1 MEKADATDPDRT
13 DLVVQLCTRIGMIME
28 DACPLALDASR
39 DGLEARVAEVVCAI
53 RTVASLVGAVEV
65 LLRL

>member
-1 MEKADATDPDRT
+1 MGDTDAIDPERIG
-13 DLVVQLCTRIGMIME
+13 LIVQLCTRIGMIME

-39 DGLEARVAEVVCAI
+39 DGLEARVADLVRSIRATAALADAI
-53 RTVASLVGAVEV
+53 EV